1 MDTDQIPPEEEG
13 DGTQEIEIASREELE
28 ALKSFFLARE
38 ENLLEKFS
46 KVVKSLTTKVRVTVC
61 VFRERLGLH
70 RLTTI
75 SAITAS

>member
-46 KVVKSLTTKVRVTVC
+46 KVVKSLTSKVRVTVC